1 MSLIEVQDLVKE
13 FRVFDR
19 REGVSG
25 AVRDLFHR
33 RYRQLKAVN
42 GVSFT
47 VDQGEIVGYIG
58 PNGAGK
64 STTIK
69 MLTGILVP
77 SGGRLQV
84 AGFSP
89 HRDRSV
95 FTRRIGVVFGQRTQ
109 LWWDIAVIESF
120 RLLAR
125 IYGIDR
131 QRLEQRVEL
140 LDQILALNELLHTP
154 VRKLS
159 LGQRMRCDLAASLIH
174 EPPILFL
181 DEPTIGL
188 DVVAKDSVRAFLREI
203 NRTFKTTIL
212 LTTHDLRDI
221 EELCRRVIVI
231 DQGRIL
237 FDGPLSE
244 MKARHAGIV
253 HVEIDLHGEPTLDAL
268 RGSVP
273 GNGDVVWEQ
282 RGPCAF
288 RASFQRANR
297 RPADLIR
304 DVMNRFEV
312 ADVKIEEASIEEV
325 VKGIYGSGGVAKDRA
340 ESLER
345 GG

>member
-1 MSLIEVQDLVKE
+1 VPLIEVRDLVKE

-25 AVRDLFHR
+25 AVKDLFHR
-33 RYRQLKAVN
+33 RYRQLRAVD
-42 GVSFT
+42 GVSFD

-64 STTIK
+64 STTVK

-77 SGGRLQV
+77 TSGRLQV
-84 AGFSP
+84 AGFAP
-89 HRDRSV
+89 HRDRRV
-95 FTRRIGVVFGQRTQ
+95 FTRSIGVVFGQRTQ

-120 RLLAR
+120 RLLAK
-125 IYGIDR
+125 IYGVER
-131 QRLEQRVEL
+131 TRFEERLLQ
-140 LDQILALNELLHTP
+140 LDEILALKDLLHTP

-188 DVVAKDSVRAFLREI
+188 DVIAKDSVRTFLREI
-203 NRTFKTTIL
+203 NRVFRTTIL

-231 DQGRIL
+231 DRGRIL
-237 FDGPLSE
+237 FDGPLRE

-253 HVEIDLHGEPTLDAL
+253 HVEIDLYGEPTLDAL
-268 RGSVP
+268 RGSIQIQ
-273 GNGDVVWEQ
+273 GEHGKGDVLWEQ

-288 RASFQRANR
+288 RASFQRALL

-304 DVMNRFEV
+304 DVMKRFEV
-312 ADVKIEEASIEEV
+312 ADVSIEEASIEEV
-325 VKGIYGSGGVAKDRA
+325 VKRIYGN
-340 ESLER
+340 R
-345 GG
+345 G